1 MGIETDPLGGI
12 TTNIGSGSTLLVAD
26 TTPLGSGETRTIG
39 PLMTRNINT
48 LGIDIK
54 ADQACTLQVVRLPDG
69 STPGEASSLASVAA
83 GVPAC
88 HTYSQVMCRAV
99 RIVVINTS
107 GVAMTDFALHV
118 RGGA

>member
-1 MGIETDPLGGI
+1 MIDTDPLGGI
-12 TTNIGSGSTLLVAD
+12 TTTIGSGSTLLATD
-26 TTPLGSGETRTIG
+26 TTPLAIGETRTIG

-54 ADQACTLQVVRLPDG
+54 ADKACTLQVVRLPDG
-69 STPGEASSLASVAA
+69 ATPGESSTAVSVEA
-83 GVPAC
+83 GAPAY
-88 HTYSQVMCRAV
+88 HTYSQVLCKAV

-107 GVAMTDFALHV
+107 GVAMTSFALSA